1 MKEYWVVQNEN
12 LHPQNQKILNE
23 YLMSIWIQ
31 NLSKY
36 TIMYRSWFLQ
46 NFLSFINKPVTNLT
60 SDDILNWIIKNRGVL
75 KETTINWRLSVLSS
89 FIKFCQEEE
98 HKYIDESV
106 RIKKHWRPKIP
117 KPLPKYR
124 DEEEL
129 ARMNIAAE
137 KQNLRDRT
145 IYEFSISSG
154 CRVGEVSGLEIEKVD
169 LKNRTAI
176 VVGKGKKVRQVHFNE
191 KSAMLLEKLLENHP
205 EGASTVF
212 LNRFGKKM
220 HERSFQNIIAK
231 IGKEAGLSAK
241 LTPHQLRHTFA
252 TIKLNKGADLGFI
265 ADELGHSKLGTTSIY
280 ARVLDERIA
289 ELYRKYMD

>member
-31 NLSKY
+31 NMSKY

-46 NFLSFINKPVTNLT
+46 NFLLFINKPVTNLT
-60 SDDILNWIIKNRGVL
+60 SDDILNWINEKCSDL
-75 KETTINWRLSVLSS
+75 KETTINWRLTVLSS

-98 HKYIDESV
+98 QKYIDESV

-231 IGKEAGLSAK
+231 IGKKAGLLTK

-252 TIKLNKGADLGFI
+252 TVKLNKGADLVFI
-265 ADELGHSKLGTTSIY
+265 SDELGHSSLRTTGIY
-280 ARVLDERIA
+280 ARVLDERIT
-289 ELYRKYMD
+289 ELYRKYMG